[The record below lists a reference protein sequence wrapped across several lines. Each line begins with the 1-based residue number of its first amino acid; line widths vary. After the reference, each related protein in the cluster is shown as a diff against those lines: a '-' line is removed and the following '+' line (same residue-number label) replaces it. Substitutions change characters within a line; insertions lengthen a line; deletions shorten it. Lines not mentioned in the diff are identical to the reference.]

1 MYICT
6 SSDKKRVAA
15 THPSFCLSDKRK
27 SLINLS
33 VTTYH
38 LKNMLDSQ
46 LDEIIRR
53 TFDTEVFA
61 DCQLLEIKVLKNNA
75 IEIIADADEGM
86 SLEKCRNLSRT
97 IENAIDEVQI
107 LGDDYTLEVSSPGVD
122 RPLKFPR
129 QYTKHIGRTLEI
141 ALTDTETTPLEAK
154 LIASDIV
161 KITVS
166 YNIDRKEGKK
176 KIKESFVKEIPFS
189 EIKKALVVLS
199 FK

>member
-1 MYICT
+1 MI
-6 SSDKKRVAA
+6 
-15 THPSFCLSDKRK
+15 
-27 SLINLS
+27 
-33 VTTYH
+33 
-38 LKNMLDSQ
+38 DSQ

-53 TFDTEVFA
+53 TFETDAFS
-61 DCQLLEIKVLKNNA
+61 DCQLLEIKMGANKA
-75 IEIIADADEGM
+75 IEIIADADDGM
-86 SLEKCRNLSRT
+86 SLEKCRSLSRT
-97 IENAIDEVQI
+97 IETAIDEAQF

-141 ALTDTETTPLEAK
+141 TFNDADETPLEAK
-154 LIASDIV
+154 LDSAEED

-166 YNIDRKEGKK
+166 YNTERKEGKK

-189 EIKKALVVLS
+189 DIKKALVIIS

>member
-1 MYICT
+1 MI
-6 SSDKKRVAA
+6 
-15 THPSFCLSDKRK
+15 
-27 SLINLS
+27 
-33 VTTYH
+33 
-38 LKNMLDSQ
+38 DSQ

-53 TFDTEVFA
+53 TFETDAFS
-61 DCQLLEIKVLKNNA
+61 DCHLLEIKMGANKA
-75 IEIIADADEGM
+75 IEIIADADDGM
-86 SLEKCRNLSRT
+86 SLEKCRSLSRT
-97 IENAIDEVQI
+97 IETAIDEAQF

-141 ALTDTETTPLEAK
+141 TFNDADETPLEAK
-154 LIASDIV
+154 LDSADTD

-166 YNIDRKEGKK
+166 YNTERKEGKK

-189 EIKKALVVLS
+189 DIKKALVIIS

>member
-1 MYICT
+1 MI
-6 SSDKKRVAA
+6 
-15 THPSFCLSDKRK
+15 
-27 SLINLS
+27 
-33 VTTYH
+33 
-38 LKNMLDSQ
+38 DSQ

-53 TFDTEVFA
+53 TFESEEFA
-61 DCQLLEIKVLKNNA
+61 DCQLIEIKMLKHNA

-86 SLEKCRNLSRT
+86 SLEKCRSLSRT
-97 IENAIDEVQI
+97 IENAIDEAQF

-141 ALTDTETTPLEAK
+141 TLNDADATQLEAK
-154 LIASDIV
+154 LNAADTE

-166 YNIDRKEGKK
+166 YNTERKEGKK

-189 EIKKALVVLS
+189 EIKKALVVIS

>member
-1 MYICT
+1 
-6 SSDKKRVAA
+6 
-15 THPSFCLSDKRK
+15 
-27 SLINLS
+27 
-33 VTTYH
+33 
-38 LKNMLDSQ
+38 MLDSQ

-86 SLEKCRNLSRT
+86 SLEKCRSLSRT

-141 ALTDTETTPLEAK
+141 ALTDTDTTPLEAK
-154 LIASDIV
+154 LIASDTE

-176 KIKESFVKEIPFS
+176 KIKEPFVKEIPFS

>member
-1 MYICT
+1 MI
-6 SSDKKRVAA
+6 
-15 THPSFCLSDKRK
+15 
-27 SLINLS
+27 
-33 VTTYH
+33 
-38 LKNMLDSQ
+38 DSQ

-53 TFDTEVFA
+53 TFETDTFSN
-61 DCQLLEIKVLKNNA
+61 CQLLEIKMGVNKA
-75 IEIIADADEGM
+75 IEIIADADDGM
-86 SLEKCRNLSRT
+86 SLEKCRSLSRT
-97 IENAIDEVQI
+97 IETAIDEAQF

-141 ALTDTETTPLEAK
+141 TFNDADATPLEAK
-154 LIASDIV
+154 LDSADTD

-166 YNIDRKEGKK
+166 YNTERKEGKK

-189 EIKKALVVLS
+189 DIKKALVIIS

>member
-1 MYICT
+1 
-6 SSDKKRVAA
+6 
-15 THPSFCLSDKRK
+15 
-27 SLINLS
+27 
-33 VTTYH
+33 
-38 LKNMLDSQ
+38 MLDSQ

-61 DCQLLEIKVLKNNA
+61 DCQLLEIKVMKNNA
-75 IEIIADADEGM
+75 IEIIADSDEGM
-86 SLEKCRNLSRT
+86 SLEKCRSLSRT

-141 ALTDTETTPLEAK
+141 ALTDTETAPLEAK
-154 LIASDIV
+154 LIASDAE

>member
-1 MYICT
+1 MI
-6 SSDKKRVAA
+6 
-15 THPSFCLSDKRK
+15 
-27 SLINLS
+27 
-33 VTTYH
+33 
-38 LKNMLDSQ
+38 DSQ

-53 TFDTEVFA
+53 KFDTEEFA
-61 DCQLLEIKVLKNNA
+61 DCQLIEIKMLKHNA

-86 SLEKCRNLSRT
+86 SLEKCRSLSRT
-97 IENAIDEVQI
+97 IENSIDEAQF

-141 ALTDTETTPLEAK
+141 TFADATIIEAK
-154 LIASDIV
+154 LDAVDTE

-166 YNIDRKEGKK
+166 YNTERKEGKK
-176 KIKESFVKEIPFS
+176 KIKESFVKEIPFT
-189 EIKKALVVLS
+189 EIKKALVVIS